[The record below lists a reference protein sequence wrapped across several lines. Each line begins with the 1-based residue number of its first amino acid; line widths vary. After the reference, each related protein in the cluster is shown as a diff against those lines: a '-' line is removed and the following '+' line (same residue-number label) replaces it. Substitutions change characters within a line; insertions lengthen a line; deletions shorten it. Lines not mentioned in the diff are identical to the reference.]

1 MKKAKGKK
9 GKEKEKGKERK
20 KKQKEKKMKRKREKK
35 KRKKEEEVEEGG
47 RVRAGCIYKSDP
59 RALCERSALRL
70 LLHRFR
76 TLFAFLRR
84 AVNKI
89 SGPRFLGI
97 SEAES

>member
-1 MKKAKGKK
+1 
-9 GKEKEKGKERK
+9 
-20 KKQKEKKMKRKREKK
+20 
-35 KRKKEEEVEEGG
+35 VEEGG